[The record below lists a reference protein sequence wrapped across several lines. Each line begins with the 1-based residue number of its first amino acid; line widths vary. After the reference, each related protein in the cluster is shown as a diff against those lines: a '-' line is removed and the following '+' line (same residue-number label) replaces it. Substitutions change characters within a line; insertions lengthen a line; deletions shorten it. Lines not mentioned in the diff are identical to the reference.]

1 MGCGDEAGFGSPI
14 WFLAASGHD
23 RLGAQFHDHRRVL
36 LPISAKIIYTYTRA
50 HTYIHIYI
58 YILGLSAR
66 NRSISSL
73 IFVVEVV
80 ALRMPLINFQNG
92 RHRCIPFDDFVS
104 TRIRNDA
111 RSNASRQT
119 LLVLPN
125 EVPERFANSQLVHI
139 SRATCWPTREPIDN
153 LHRWGIAR
161 RLPPFK
167 RSLSCSRRKV
177 VDRSLHFHRSPSF
190 LLSIEHCDVYIPPPA
205 FPPLPPPSAS
215 LFARYLLGSIYV
227 RSLHQWI
234 GQ

>member
-1 MGCGDEAGFGSPI
+1 MVF
-14 WFLAASGHD
+14 SGV
-23 RLGAQFHDHRRVL
+23 RTRPTRCPVPRSSSCSSSNLGQDY
-36 LPISAKIIYTYTRA
+36 IYIYTRA
-50 HTYIHIYI
+50 HIYTYIYMYPRVI
-58 YILGLSAR
+58 
-66 NRSISSL
+66 RSKPFDQQSDL
-73 IFVVEVV
+73 VVEVV

-104 TRIRNDA
+104 TRI

>member
-1 MGCGDEAGFGSPI
+1 MYP
-14 WFLAASGHD
+14 
-23 RLGAQFHDHRRVL
+23 RV
-36 LPISAKIIYTYTRA
+36 I
-50 HTYIHIYI
+50 
-58 YILGLSAR
+58 
-66 NRSISSL
+66 RSKPFDQQPDL
-73 IFVVEVV
+73 VVEVV

-161 RLPPFK
+161 RLPPFSK

-205 FPPLPPPSAS
+205 FPPLPPPFCLPFRALFIRLDIRSFVAPVDRPMKLCPAS
-215 LFARYLLGSIYV
+215 PEIA
-227 RSLHQWI
+227 
-234 GQ
+234 